1 MERKNNVQQGPS
13 HLEQP
18 SCAPTPAGV
27 DAALHARAGGN
38 YRWVICALLFF
49 ATTINYM
56 DRQVLGL
63 LAPDLQRMFHWDEI
77 QYGNIV
83 TCFYAAYAVGLLVMG
98 GVIDWIGTRVGYA
111 VSIGIWSLSAMG
123 HALANSLFGFSI
135 ARAMLG
141 LGESGNFPAAIKT
154 VTEWFPKKERAL
166 ATGIFNSGTN
176 VGAVI
181 APLTVPWV
189 AVHLG
194 WRWAFLFTGFFSAT
208 WLVLWLVIY
217 RRPQEHP
224 KLSASELRYIQ
235 SDPVEPSVKI
245 PWLRLLPHR
254 QTWAF
259 VLGKSMTDPI
269 WWFYLFWL
277 PKYLNSTHGITLTK
291 MGPPLVAI
299 YVAADIGSVGG
310 GWISSSLLKRGWSV
324 NRARKTAMLLCAC
337 CVLPVLFLSRVGGLW
352 PAVAIIGL
360 ATAAHQGWS
369 CNMFTIASDMFPRR
383 AVASVVGI
391 GGFGGAV
398 GGMSIAWVTGRL
410 LEFTHSYTSIFF
422 VAGSAYLFALLVVQL
437 LAPRLEPA
445 HID

>member
-1 MERKNNVQQGPS
+1 MQQSSSQVAEPS
-13 HLEQP
+13 G
-18 SCAPTPAGV
+18 APTPAGV
-27 DAALHARAGGN
+27 QAAVHAPAGGN
-38 YRWVICALLFF
+38 TRWVICALLFF

-63 LAPDLQRMFHWDEI
+63 LAPDLQKMFHWNEI

-83 TCFYAAYAVGLLVMG
+83 TCFYAAYALGLLVMG
-98 GVIDWIGTRVGYA
+98 GFIDRIGTRIGYA
-111 VSIGIWSLSAMG
+111 VSIAVWSLAAMG
-123 HALANSLFGFSI
+123 HALANSIFGFSI

-154 VTEWFPKKERAL
+154 VTEWFPRKERAL
-166 ATGIFNSGTN
+166 ATGIFNSGSN
-176 VGAVI
+176 IGAVV
-181 APLTVPWV
+181 APLTVPWI

-194 WRWAFLFTGFFSAT
+194 WRWAFLFTGFFSAS
-208 WLVLWLVIY
+208 WLVLWLVFY

-224 KLSASELRYIQ
+224 KLSASELHYIQ

-259 VLGKSMTDPI
+259 VLGKSMTDPV

-277 PKYLNSTHGITLTK
+277 PKYLNATHGITLTK

-299 YVAADIGSVGG
+299 YVAADVGSIGG
-310 GWISSSLLKRGWSV
+310 GWLSSSLLKRGWSV
-324 NRARKTAMLLCAC
+324 NRARKTAMLICAC
-337 CVLPVLFLSRVGGLW
+337 CVLPVLFVSRIDGLW
-352 PAVAIIGL
+352 PVVGIIGL
-360 ATAAHQGWS
+360 AAAAHQGWS
-369 CNMFTIASDMFPRR
+369 ANMFTIASDMFPRR

-398 GGMSIAWVTGRL
+398 GGMSIAWITGRI

-422 VAGSAYLFALLVVQL
+422 IAGSAYLFALLIVHL

-445 HID
+445 HIDSVTG